1 MGIKFLMGLLFGIVA
16 FFAVYVVYDKK
27 HKNSNR
33 GLKWLIAS
41 LLFFVGMLLGIGFS
55 ANVGEK
61 IAKKYLESQATITVL
76 DSIGLLPFSGTF
88 GAYIITGENNIGEKV
103 AWYLQEN
110 GNLFEEPYDDIIDR
124 NMIVFTNAI
133 APAKQL
139 VKVNVGSF
147 WKWFVIIPNIQRLV
161 IPAGGLHK
169 GMIIKTYK
177 FIPVY
182 PE

>member
-1 MGIKFLMGLLFGIVA
+1 MGIPFLMGLLFGAGV
-16 FFAVYVVYDKK
+16 FFAIYYSYEKKDKTPDKK
-27 HKNSNR
+27 I
-33 GLKWLIAS
+33 KWVLGTIFAV
-41 LLFFVGMLLGIGFS
+41 VGIIVGGVFS
-55 ANVGEK
+55 ELVGEK
-61 IAKKYLESQATITVL
+61 IAKKCSVSQASLRVLETV
-76 DSIGLLPFSGTF
+76 DLLPFCGSL
-88 GAYIITGENNIGEKV
+88 GAYIVTGENNNGKKV
-103 AWYLQEN
+103 AWYLQEDQ
-110 GNLFEEPYDDIIDR
+110 LFEEPYNDIVDR
-124 NMIVFTNAI
+124 KMIVFTNVT